1 MTGEGAAAAR
11 GAVDRVRQPLTA
23 CGAGVVKRFVKWGG
37 CLRAAVLFCG

>member
-1 MTGEGAAAAR
+1 MTGEGAGL
-11 GAVDRVRQPLTA
+11 GAGPLTA